1 MPRLTILIS
10 NIFHFLAPVA
20 LGAALEVVI
29 LAAATDPAAIREV
42 KAVARLLP
50 LYVLATLR
58 SSSRTLLLLVL
69 APLRAAGVVLLFRR
83 GTITFT
89 FRAWALA
96 YCGECWDEAFSCRF
110 ERQLM
115 CLELGSSWLE
125 LWWCSK

>member
-29 LAAATDPAAIREV
+29 LAAAADPAAIRKV

-58 SSSRTLLLLVL
+58 PSSTLLLLVL
-69 APLRAAGVVLLFRR
+69 APFRAAGVVLLFRR
-83 GTITFT
+83 GTITFS
-89 FRAWALA
+89 FRVWALS
-96 YCGECWDEAFSCRF
+96 CWGECWDEAFSCCL
-110 ERQLM
+110 ELQLV

-125 LWWCSK
+125 LWWCIK